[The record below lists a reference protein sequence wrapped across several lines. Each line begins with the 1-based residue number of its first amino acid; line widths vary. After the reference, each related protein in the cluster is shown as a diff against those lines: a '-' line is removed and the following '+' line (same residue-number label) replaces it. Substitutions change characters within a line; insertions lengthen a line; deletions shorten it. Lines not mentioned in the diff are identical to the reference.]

1 MSSASAAME
10 RKPQPPTKTAVADFI
25 QGPGPGPDPTLQMS
39 TLEMLASWYSGE
51 DLDAGEVRS
60 LWLRTVAALVGLWV
74 LSHFAPS

>member
-10 RKPQPPTKTAVADFI
+10 RKPQPPTKPAVADFI
-25 QGPGPGPDPTLQMS
+25 QGPGPDPTLQMS